1 MAEYL
6 LPNGELS
13 ISEQRYIFS
22 IRNRMI
28 KIENNFHGKRNK
40 TTCICGELEDMK
52 HIYSCK
58 IYNIENEDELY
69 YENIFGDDL
78 KKMKKIYEKFK
89 INFEKRGNEN
99 NLPRILDKVD
109 PLYSN
114 HCSAMEIN

>member
-1 MAEYL
+1 
-6 LPNGELS
+6 
-13 ISEQRYIFS
+13 
-22 IRNRMI
+22 
-28 KIENNFHGKRNK
+28 
-40 TTCICGELEDMK
+40 MK

-114 HCSAMEIN
+114 YCAAMEIN